1 LKEVENQAKDKGLHG
16 NSFGWLVNFCKTQ
29 PSDSMLL
36 AGFRTHLRK
45 ELAILEAL
53 NQLDACKALATYAKK
68 SGVNCKLV
76 ERLRNPPDTRWT
88 GKCQMLR
95 SVSQYLEVRKVI
107 KRS

>member
-1 LKEVENQAKDKGLHG
+1 
-16 NSFGWLVNFCKTQ
+16 
-29 PSDSMLL
+29 MLL
-36 AGFRTHLRK
+36 AGLRTHLRK

-53 NQLDACKALATYAKK
+53 NHLDACKALLATYAKK
-68 SGVNCKLV
+68 SGVNCKLE
-76 ERLRNPPDTRWT
+76 ERLRSPPDTRWT